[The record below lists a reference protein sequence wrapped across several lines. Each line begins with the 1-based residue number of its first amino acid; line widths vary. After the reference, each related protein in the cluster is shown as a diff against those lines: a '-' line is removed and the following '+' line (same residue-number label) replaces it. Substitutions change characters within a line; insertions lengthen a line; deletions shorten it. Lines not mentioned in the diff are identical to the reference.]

1 MENEKYSEKK
11 KLKLSSDFAIIT
23 TTARE
28 VSLMSFSPPLSYSKK
43 LALDSLFYFGSVKIF
58 LKFSRAFWSQ
68 PNRLPI
74 ISYNSSTQQNGAS
87 AVSDDIIRTVGSV
100 F

>member
-1 MENEKYSEKK
+1 MESEKTSDRK
-11 KLKLSSDFAIIT
+11 NTKLSSDFAIIT

-28 VSLMSFSPPLSYSKK
+28 VSLMSFSPPISYSKK

-58 LKFSRAFWSQ
+58 LKFSRPFWSE

-74 ISYNSSTQQNGAS
+74 ILFNSSTEQNGAS
-87 AVSDDIIRTVGSV
+87 AVSDDIIRTVCSV
-100 F
+100 